1 MRPSVDVHVPNRDYG
16 RWLPACLDS
25 VLTQDGVDVRVVV
38 VDNASKDD
46 SVAVVEAYAERD
58 RRVSLVRHA
67 QDQGLIASLS
77 EGLAW
82 CSAEYTVN
90 LSADD
95 RLTPG
100 SLARATAFMAQRP
113 DAGLV
118 YGPAVLHREGT
129 AEPRIVQ
136 RGPLPRTWS
145 GSRWLAQVARTGKN
159 PVFSPEALVRTGLA
173 QEVGYSAELSLC
185 PDFGMWL
192 GLAARA
198 PVGHLLGARQAVY
211 RLHPTS
217 MMQTQSWTAS
227 LESRWRACTLLV
239 ERDGARLDRPEVF
252 LARTARALA
261 LEAVRTVEL
270 FTDWGRRSALPADEM
285 LALAQRLWPQVVL
298 TRAWTG
304 CERSARRA
312 RRSPVRMGHL
322 VGHKVHSDLRERL
335 RRERGA

>member
-159 PVFSPEALVRTGLA
+159 PVFSPEALVRTGPRAGGRLLRRA
-173 QEVGYSAELSLC
+173 VAV
-185 PDFGMWL
+185 P
-192 GLAARA
+192 GLRHVARPRGARA
-198 PVGHLLGARQAVY
+198 RSVTCSEPAR
-211 RLHPTS
+211 PS
-217 MMQTQSWTAS
+217 
-227 LESRWRACTLLV
+227 
-239 ERDGARLDRPEVF
+239 
-252 LARTARALA
+252 
-261 LEAVRTVEL
+261 
-270 FTDWGRRSALPADEM
+270 
-285 LALAQRLWPQVVL
+285 
-298 TRAWTG
+298 TG
-304 CERSARRA
+304 CTRRA
-312 RRSPVRMGHL
+312 
-322 VGHKVHSDLRERL
+322 
-335 RRERGA
+335 